1 MNIDQVILKG
11 FRNFNDAT
19 IKFAQNT
26 LVIGGNDVGKSNLMH
41 ALRMLLDK
49 SLSDMDIEPTELDFH
64 IDKDGNQADTFEI
77 TIAFSKVEEDAVLSV
92 LKGHV
97 SDEGETF
104 FRYVGQRN
112 GSSFKLYMGHSLADL
127 EEIDSRFYLKHINL
141 KYVHSQRDLQKFIQ
155 REKRHLLKFAQE
167 SLSDEEKAHDTDKL
181 AAITRSLGVINA
193 DVSQLKY
200 VANATRQVND
210 ELKELAHHHADYRVQ
225 LDSGAI
231 QVNQFIEKLELGAN
245 TNGSQVVL
253 GGDGRNNQILLA
265 LWKSKS
271 EREHDH
277 NSQVTFYVVEE
288 PEAHLHPHQQRKLAQ
303 YLNTSLPGQSIIT
316 SHSPQI
322 TAKYSPDSIIR
333 LLNEDGATRAAS
345 EGCSDCISTA
355 WDNMGYR
362 MSILPAEA
370 FFASAVLL
378 VEGPSEVLFYSTL
391 AEKLDIDLDFYN
403 ISILAVDG
411 VQFEVYTKILNAMG
425 IPWAM
430 RTDNDVSK
438 ITVKKVELRQLAG
451 VNRCYEVAGIEKLP
465 HRPKETTSHS
475 LVSDDTWVTVSGSV
489 NALGIYLSKQDLEY
503 DLSLEL
509 PNELCTF
516 ANKELTDISAAV
528 KYLQKQKAIRM
539 RKFLG
544 QYGEAL
550 ESIRSGEL
558 AKPLLFC
565 LNKVAEGATGDE

>member
-11 FRNFNDAT
+11 FRNFNNAT

-200 VANATRQVND
+200 VATATCQVNK
-210 ELKELAHHHADYRVQ
+210 ELKELAHHHANYNVQ

-245 TNGSQVVL
+245 TNGSQVML

-333 LLNEDGATRAAS
+333 LLNEDSATRAAS
-345 EGCSDCISTA
+345 GGCSSLIEET
-355 WDNMGYR
+355 WGKMGYR

-378 VEGPSEVLFYSTL
+378 VEGPSEMLFYNVL
-391 AEKLDIDLDFYN
+391 AEKIGVDLDALN
-403 ISILAVDG
+403 ISILSVDG
-411 VQFEVYTKILNAMG
+411 IQFDVYIKIRNYSA
-425 IPWAM
+425 P
-430 RTDNDVSK
+430 SK
-438 ITVKKVELRQLAG
+438 G
-451 VNRCYEVAGIEKLP
+451 
-465 HRPKETTSHS
+465 
-475 LVSDDTWVTVSGSV
+475 
-489 NALGIYLSKQDLEY
+489 ALL
-503 DLSLEL
+503 
-509 PNELCTF
+509 
-516 ANKELTDISAAV
+516 
-528 KYLQKQKAIRM
+528 
-539 RKFLG
+539 
-544 QYGEAL
+544 
-550 ESIRSGEL
+550 
-558 AKPLLFC
+558 
-565 LNKVAEGATGDE
+565 

>member
-245 TNGSQVVL
+245 TNGSQVML

-438 ITVKKVELRQLAG
+438 ITVEKVPRQ
-451 VNRCYEVAGIEKLP
+451 
-465 HRPKETTSHS
+465 
-475 LVSDDTWVTVSGSV
+475 
-489 NALGIYLSKQDLEY
+489 
-503 DLSLEL
+503 
-509 PNELCTF
+509 
-516 ANKELTDISAAV
+516 
-528 KYLQKQKAIRM
+528 
-539 RKFLG
+539 
-544 QYGEAL
+544 
-550 ESIRSGEL
+550 
-558 AKPLLFC
+558 
-565 LNKVAEGATGDE
+565 